1 MPEKNRKPTGP
12 MGRTFN
18 RILKVREARTDTQDM
33 AFNRAQLKEF
43 LDNGLQLAEGEWFR
57 GAKLDGVTDALMEQL
72 DVAQDGMVDWQEFQ
86 EFERSVID
94 VIAPALSENPTAEQ
108 VEMAASGTFAR
119 ADTSG
124 DGQVTLEE
132 LKSTTKETLPGG
144 TEHAD
149 LVAQLGARMAVDG
162 IDEDQRDQ
170 KVARRTLSRNEWVQ
184 AAKQLTGIE

>member
-1 MPEKNRKPTGP
+1 MPLKNRKPTGP

-33 AFNRAQLKEF
+33 AFTRAQLKEF

-72 DVAQDGMVDWQEFQ
+72 DVAQDGLVDWEEFQ
-86 EFERSVID
+86 EFERSVVD
-94 VIAPALSENPTAEQ
+94 VIAPALGENPTAEQ

-124 DGQVTLEE
+124 DGQVTLDE
-132 LKSTTKETLPGG
+132 LQHTTQESLPAG

-149 LVAQLGARMAVDG
+149 LVAQLGARMAIDG
-162 IDEDQRDQ
+162 IDEDQRDT

>member
-33 AFNRAQLKEF
+33 AFNRQQLKEF
-43 LDNGLQLAEGEWFR
+43 LDKGLQLAEGEWFR

-72 DVAQDGMVDWQEFQ
+72 DVAQDGLVDWQEFQ
-86 EFERSVID
+86 EFERSVVD
-94 VIAPALSENPTAEQ
+94 VIAPALGENPTAEQ
-108 VEMAASGTFAR
+108 VEMAASGTFAQ

-132 LKSTTKETLPGG
+132 LQSSTQQSLPEG

-149 LVAQLGARMAVDG
+149 LVAQLGARMAIDG
-162 IDEDQRDQ
+162 LDEDQRGD
-170 KVARRTLSRNEWVQ
+170 KVARRSLSRNEWVQ
-184 AAKQLTGIE
+184 AAKQLTGLQ

>member
-1 MPEKNRKPTGP
+1 MPEKKRKPTGP

-57 GAKLDGVTDALMEQL
+57 GAKLDGVTDALMERL
-72 DVAQDGMVDWQEFQ
+72 DLAQDGMVDWEEFQ
-86 EFERSVID
+86 EFERSVVD

-108 VEMAASGTFAR
+108 VEMAASGTFAQ

-124 DGQVTLEE
+124 DGQVTLDE
-132 LKSTTKETLPGG
+132 LQHTTQGSLPAG

-149 LVAQLGARMAVDG
+149 LVAQLGARMAIDG
-162 IDEDQRDQ
+162 LDEDQRGE
-170 KVARRTLSRNEWVQ
+170 KVSRRTLSRNEWVQ